1 MIHKCFLSGAKE
13 VFYAIQAGVF
23 PKENLRGYARHNS
36 LFMERWATFFMGMG
50 YQQSWLAQLLLCFFF
65 SKHYRVGRVVAAAQI
80 YARNDKRG
88 YNAGIPN
95 EF

>member
-13 VFYAIQAGVF
+13 FSRKKILGDMLGTTPFLCNAG
-23 PKENLRGYARHNS
+23 L
-36 LFMERWATFFMGMG
+36 LFFMGMG